1 MKWSTDFLSLHVS
14 TADTSLQI
22 YEAWDEDNIIY
33 IFIYIMFIYIH
44 IYIYYIHIYIYEDNI
59 YNNIYINVI
68 TQNSVESKRD
78 VKNMSKAI

>member
-1 MKWSTDFLSLHVS
+1 MKITLYISSYILCS
-14 TADTSLQI
+14 
-22 YEAWDEDNIIY
+22 Y
-33 IFIYIMFIYIH
+33 IFIYIYIL
-44 IYIYYIHIYIYEDNI
+44 YSYIYIYEDNI

>member
-1 MKWSTDFLSLHVS
+1 MFLQQILPCKYMRHEMKITLYISSYILCS
-14 TADTSLQI
+14 
-22 YEAWDEDNIIY
+22 Y
-33 IFIYIMFIYIH
+33 IFIYIYIIFIY
-44 IYIYYIHIYIYEDNI
+44 IYIYEDNI

>member
-1 MKWSTDFLSLHVS
+1 
-14 TADTSLQI
+14 
-22 YEAWDEDNIIY
+22 
-33 IFIYIMFIYIH
+33 MFIYIH